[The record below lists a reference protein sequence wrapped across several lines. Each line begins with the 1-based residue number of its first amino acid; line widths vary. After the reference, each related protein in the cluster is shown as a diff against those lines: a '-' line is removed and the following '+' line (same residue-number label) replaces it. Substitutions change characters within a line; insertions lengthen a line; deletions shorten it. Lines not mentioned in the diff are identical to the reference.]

1 MCLLAKVLDYL
12 GRRGSQSIFV
22 GIEQVVV
29 LGKLEEKIF
38 KGNGKKSINKV
49 GQFQWC
55 KYIVVFWCGYIC

>member
-38 KGNGKKSINKV
+38 KGNEKRALTRLANFNGVNT
-49 GQFQWC
+49 
-55 KYIVVFWCGYIC
+55 